1 MHAGSSFNNLS
12 LLWLFSWVDRTEGI
26 SGHKIYLCMGVSYSY
41 CIVCWFDVLIAFHS
55 DPAFP
60 EPDSWAVNGD
70 YSGVQ
75 DLSFRTS
82 ARSPPPA
89 GFATLSVFQSIQ
101 AKVFCG
107 NTCTC
112 GKWTFN

>member
-1 MHAGSSFNNLS
+1 
-12 LLWLFSWVDRTEGI
+12 
-26 SGHKIYLCMGVSYSY
+26 MGVSYSY

-82 ARSPPPA
+82 ARSPPPT